1 MAIIGGA
8 GNPVGGS
15 FTGPAEALEI
25 AGDFAYAYNQIGT
38 ADVNAGPTNTLVFTT
53 GNFLFVGHW
62 TVCGSVN
69 KDGDSATGGIDQ
81 FYLKL
86 NGATIM
92 SLRTD
97 TQSQIVES
105 PQSLTVPVIIP
116 AYTDVEAL
124 AVSEQNNNNWLVS
137 NSLTGRIYRENP
149 GL

>member
-1 MAIIGGA
+1 MPEG
-8 GNPVGGS
+8 VGYGS
-15 FTGPAEALEI
+15 NIVASTGLELNVV
-25 AGDFAYAYNQIGT
+25 GDFAYAYNQRGT
-38 ADVNAGPTNTLVFTT
+38 GTVQTPTNTLDFMT

-69 KDGDSATGGIDQ
+69 KDGDSDTGGIDQ

-86 NGATIM
+86 NGITIM

-116 AYTDVEAL
+116 AYTTVEVL
-124 AVSEQNNNNWLVS
+124 AVSEQNNDNWLVS
-137 NSLTGRIYRENP
+137 NSLTGRIYK
-149 GL
+149 

>member
-25 AGDFAYAYNQIGT
+25 AGDFAYAYNQVGTSELQNIG
-38 ADVNAGPTNTLVFTT
+38 NTLDFTT
-53 GNFLFVGHW
+53 GNYLFVGEW

-69 KDGDSATGGIDQ
+69 KDGTSGTGGIDQ
-81 FYLKL
+81 FYLSL
-86 NGATIM
+86 NGTTIM
-92 SLRTD
+92 SLKTD
-97 TQSQIVES
+97 TGEEDM
-105 PQSLTVPVIIP
+105 PTKLTVPVIIP
-116 AYTDVEAL
+116 AYTQVTASADCTV
-124 AVSEQNNNNWLVS
+124 NNSNWLVS